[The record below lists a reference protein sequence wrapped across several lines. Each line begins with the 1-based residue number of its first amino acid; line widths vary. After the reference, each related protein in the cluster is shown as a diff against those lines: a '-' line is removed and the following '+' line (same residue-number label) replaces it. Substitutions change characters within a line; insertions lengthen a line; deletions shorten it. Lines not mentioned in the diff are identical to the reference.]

1 LTTRRTTPGKLSDVL
16 VPEANTGN
24 HPPGRFQWVQN
35 PETLHRLADNLTRVR
50 EFSLDSESNS
60 GFAYEERLCLLQMN
74 VADQLWLIDLLA
86 LTPESGALECLREP
100 FENPQIRVFLHGGEF
115 DVGCLKRDC
124 GISLRGVWDSQQAA
138 SFLGWEKTGYGAVV
152 DRVLDVQL
160 PKNHAHYDW
169 SRRPIEGEVLQ
180 YALNDVRYLPEVCH
194 HLQQEVED
202 ADLVEEVD
210 LAFRAVETATWNGG
224 YHETGFWS
232 LKGIG
237 KVAPKDRPMLFSLY
251 RWRNTLAR
259 RLDLPAGRA
268 LNTQVLLALARN
280 PPANVS
286 DLKRLGVP
294 ARVSREWDEELLEV
308 VTGAKENPPVLPQR
322 PSRTVLTKPQQA
334 RGDRL
339 KRWRRK
345 EAERREVPLQV
356 VLPLEAL
363 KCLQREGAKS
373 LDRVP
378 QLGGK
383 RIRLYRAQLEEL
395 CSR

>member
-1 LTTRRTTPGKLSDVL
+1 MQD
-16 VPEANTGN
+16 
-24 HPPGRFQWVQN
+24 
-35 PETLHRLADNLTRVR
+35 PETLQRLAEILTRVR
-50 EFSLDSESNS
+50 QFALDSESNS

-74 VADQLWLIDLLA
+74 VANQLWLIDLLA
-86 LTPESGALECLREP
+86 LTPGNGALECLRAPLES
-100 FENPQIRVFLHGGEF
+100 PQIRVYLHGGEF

-152 DRVLDVQL
+152 DRILGVPL

-194 HLQQEVED
+194 LLQREVEG
-202 ADLVEEVD
+202 ADLVEEVE
-210 LAFRAVETATWNGG
+210 LAFRAVEAATWNGG

-237 KVAPKDRPMLFSLY
+237 KVAPKDRPMLFALY
-251 RWRNTLAR
+251 RWRDTLAR

-268 LNTQVLLALARN
+268 LNSQVLVALARN
-280 PPANVS
+280 PPAKAS

-294 ARVSREWDEELLEV
+294 ARISREWDAELLDV
-308 VTGAKENPPVLPQR
+308 VVGARKNPPALPQR
-322 PSRTVLTKPQQA
+322 PERAVLSKPQQA

-339 KRWRRK
+339 KRWRRR
-345 EAERREVPLQV
+345 EAERRGVPLQV

-373 LDRVP
+373 LDQVP

-383 RIRLYRAQLEEL
+383 RIRLYGAQLEEL